1 MNLCVYLFT
10 KPLIIKAMT
19 YKVYFEIY
27 GKKKFIRIE
36 AKNEEEA
43 RKQTINLVSMA
54 VVIHKVKR
62 DVDPEVERIMNI
74 FGMKP

>member
-1 MNLCVYLFT
+1 
-10 KPLIIKAMT
+10 MT

-62 DVDPEVERIMNI
+62 DVDPEVERLMNI

>member
-1 MNLCVYLFT
+1 
-10 KPLIIKAMT
+10 MT

-62 DVDPEVERIMNI
+62 DVDPEVERLINI

>member
-1 MNLCVYLFT
+1 
-10 KPLIIKAMT
+10 MT

-43 RKQTINLVSMA
+43 IKQTINLVSMA

-62 DVDPEVERIMNI
+62 DVDPEVERLMNI

>member
-1 MNLCVYLFT
+1 
-10 KPLIIKAMT
+10 MT

-27 GKKKFIRIE
+27 GKKKFIRID

-62 DVDPEVERIMNI
+62 DVDPEVERLMNI

>member
-1 MNLCVYLFT
+1 
-10 KPLIIKAMT
+10 MT

>member
-1 MNLCVYLFT
+1 
-10 KPLIIKAMT
+10 MT

-27 GKKKFIRIE
+27 GIKKFIRIE

-43 RKQTINLVSMA
+43 RKQVINLIAMA

-62 DVDPEVERIMNI
+62 DVDPEVENLMNLM
-74 FGMKP
+74 GMKP

>member
-1 MNLCVYLFT
+1 M
-10 KPLIIKAMT
+10 I

-27 GKKKFIRIE
+27 GKKKFICIE

-43 RKQTINLVSMA
+43 IKQTINLVSMA

-62 DVDPEVERIMNI
+62 DVDPEVERLMNI